1 MCKGQNCFI
10 INIRLKHFSSY
21 CHNKFEQKNIQLFLV
36 LNIDIKSIIS
46 SEKFIKKYRKLKRLR
61 DILL

>member
-1 MCKGQNCFI
+1 MCKGQNCFF
-10 INIRLKHFSSY
+10 INIRLKHFSHY
-21 CHNKFEQKNIQLFLV
+21 HNKFEQKNIRLFLV